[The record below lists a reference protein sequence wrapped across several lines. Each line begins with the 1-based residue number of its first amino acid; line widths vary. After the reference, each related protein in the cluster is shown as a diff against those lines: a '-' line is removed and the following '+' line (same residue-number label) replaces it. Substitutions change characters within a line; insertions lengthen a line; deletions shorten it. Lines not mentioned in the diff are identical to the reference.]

1 MVSVRCH
8 AVRVRVPSPAPGA
21 QKSTYE
27 VISMPLVG
35 PVRTG
40 PGGLGHWGQRQG
52 RVDDVAQQAMGSL
65 AAAGRGGRH
74 DGARPRPT
82 RARGRGPARAPLGPR
97 RLPVQRRPRL
107 REAREGAPR
116 RAGRRAG
123 GGVARRRRA
132 DRGRRGLRARLPQH
146 HHRRTAPCGASSGC
160 AWPASGSGST
170 VPEQGS
176 RVVIDYSAPNIAKE
190 MHVGHLR
197 TTIIGDSLAR
207 VLGHLGATVI
217 RQNHLG
223 DWGTQFGMLIQ
234 YLDEHPDARWRHSIS
249 CRRGRARRSTVSALD
264 GLYRVARTEFDADP
278 AFADRARARVVA
290 LQAGDEATLARW
302 REIVDESEL
311 AFREIYGRLG
321 VLLEPGDSAGESF
334 YNQWLP
340 EVVEELLAAGVATY
354 SDGAVVVESE
364 EVKAPTASPA
374 VLMVQKRDGG
384 YGYDTTDLATLRY
397 RVRDLKADR
406 ILYVVDARQALHF
419 RLIFEA
425 ARRMGWLDRGR
436 RGRARRVRHR
446 ARAGRAA
453 VQDPRGRH
461 RAADAPD
468 RRGRRLG
475 PAHRRRARAGP
486 PRGRAGPHRRAGR
499 RRGGQVRGPV
509 DLPGQGLHV
518 RHRADGVA
526 TGNTSVYLQY
536 AHARIRSILRKAGE
550 RRTPRRTRAADAS
563 RGTGARAG
571 AGRVRG
577 RPARRRRGERTA
589 PAVQLPV
596 RHGEGVHRLL
606 RELPGA
612 PSGVRERRAG
622 PRTGLGLLCRL
633 GAAATRCRRRRARSL
648 LGVAARRT
656 ATC

>member
-1 MVSVRCH
+1 VVSVRCH
-8 AVRVRVPSPAPGA
+8 AVRFRVPNPAPGA
-21 QKSTYE
+21 QLSTYE

-65 AAAGRGGRH
+65 VRQVEEAVTTALGRVRPELAGADPLVRRS
-74 DGARPRPT
+74 DRADFQSNVALASAKRVKARP
-82 RARGRGPARAPLGPR
+82 AELAGELAEALHGADGPIADVEVSGPGFLNITTTDAAVWR
-97 RLPVQRRPRL
+97 QL
-107 REAREGAPR
+107 
-116 RAGRRAG
+116 
-123 GGVARRRRA
+123 
-132 DRGRRGLRARLPQH
+132 GLRLAGERL
-146 HHRRTAPCGASSGC
+146 G
-160 AWPASGSGST
+160 
-170 VPEQGS
+170 VDLPEQGS

-234 YLDEHPDARWRHSIS
+234 YLDEHPDARWRHSDLVA
-249 CRRGRARRSTVSALD
+249 GDVEPGASTVSALD

-302 REIVDESEL
+302 REIVDESEI

-321 VLLEPGDSAGESF
+321 VLLEPGDSAGESM

-340 EVVEELLAAGVATY
+340 EVVDELLAAGVATY

-364 EVKAPTASPA
+364 DVKAPDGQPA

-425 ARRMGWLDRGR
+425 ARRMGWLARGNGHEGVEAVHVAFGTVLGPD
-436 RGRARRVRHR
+436 GRPFKTRAGGTVRLMHLIDEAVDSARRTVAERE
-446 ARAGRAA
+446 
-453 VQDPRGRH
+453 P
-461 RAADAPD
+461 
-468 RRGRRLG
+468 
-475 PAHRRRARAGP
+475 
-486 PRGRAGPHRRAGR
+486 
-499 RRGGQVRGPV
+499 
-509 DLPGQGLHV
+509 DLPPAELDRIAEQAGVGAIKY
-518 RHRADGVA
+518 ADLSTSRVKDYTFDIA
-526 TGNTSVYLQY
+526 RMVSLTGNTSVYLQY
-536 AHARIRSILRKAGE
+536 AHARICSILRKAGE
-550 RRTPRRTRAADAS
+550 T
-563 RGTGARAG
+563 
-571 AGRVRG
+571 
-577 RPARRRRGERTA
+577 ETA
-589 PAVQLPV
+589 PDPGLPMHPAERALV
-596 RHGEGVHRLL
+596 LALDEFGGVLRDVAAASEPHRLCNYL
-606 RELPGA
+606 FDTAKAFTDFYENCPVLSA
-612 PSGVRERRAG
+612 PDDVRANRLALCRLAAATLHE
-622 PRTGLGLLCRL
+622 GLGLL
-633 GAAATRCRRRRARSL
+633 GIAAPDRM
-648 LGVAARRT
+648 
-656 ATC
+656 

>member
-1 MVSVRCH
+1 
-8 AVRVRVPSPAPGA
+8 
-21 QKSTYE
+21 
-27 VISMPLVG
+27 
-35 PVRTG
+35 
-40 PGGLGHWGQRQG
+40 
-52 RVDDVAQQAMGSL
+52 
-65 AAAGRGGRH
+65 
-74 DGARPRPT
+74 
-82 RARGRGPARAPLGPR
+82 
-97 RLPVQRRPRL
+97 
-107 REAREGAPR
+107 
-116 RAGRRAG
+116 
-123 GGVARRRRA
+123 
-132 DRGRRGLRARLPQH
+132 
-146 HHRRTAPCGASSGC
+146 
-160 AWPASGSGST
+160 
-170 VPEQGS
+170 
-176 RVVIDYSAPNIAKE
+176 

-234 YLDEHPDARWRHSIS
+234 YLDEHPDARWRHSDLLA
-249 CRRGRARRSTVSALD
+249 GEVEPGASTVSALD

-290 LQAGDEATLARW
+290 LQAGDEATLGRW

-364 EVKAPTASPA
+364 EVKAPDGQPA

-425 ARRMGWLDRGR
+425 ARRMGWLPGRARGR

-453 VQDPRGRH
+453 VQDARGRH

-486 PRGRAGPHRRAGR
+486 PPGRAGPHRRAGR
-499 RRGGQVRGPV
+499 RRRGQVRGPV
-509 DLPGQGLHV
+509 DLAGQGLHL

-526 TGNTSVYLQY
+526 HRQHERLPAVR
-536 AHARIRSILRKAGE
+536 ARPHLLDPAQGG
-550 RRTPRRTRAADAS
+550 RRRRPRRTRACRCIPRNGRSCWRWTSSGTSCATS
-563 RGTGARAG
+563 RRRANRTGCATTCST
-571 AGRVRG
+571 
-577 RPARRRRGERTA
+577 RRRRSPTSTRTA
-589 PAVQLPV
+589 RCSRRRTDV
-596 RHGEGVHRLL
+596 RANRLALCRLAAATL
-606 RELPGA
+606 RD
-612 PSGVRERRAG
+612 
-622 PRTGLGLLCRL
+622 GLGLL
-633 GAAATRCRRRRARSL
+633 GIAAPERM
-648 LGVAARRT
+648 
-656 ATC
+656 